1 VDQAH
6 IRNFCIIAH
15 IDHGKSTLADRLLLK
30 TGTIAPR
37 EFEHDQ
43 MLDDMD
49 LERERGITIKAKAV
63 SLHHTHRG
71 EEYLLNLIDT
81 PGHVDFSYEVARSLA
96 ACQGAL
102 LVVDAA
108 QGVEAQ
114 TIANSTLA
122 LEAGLT
128 LVPVLNKID
137 LQNARPD
144 EVIEEMGNTLGI
156 IPQEVLW
163 ASAKTGSGVEEILEA
178 IVERVPPPPGDP
190 GGRLRAL
197 IFDSVYD
204 DYRGV
209 IVYVRVVDGALRP
222 GTAITMLGTGRS
234 YTIEEVGRFVPKMS
248 KLKELRTGEVGYLTA
263 SIKTIHDVKIGD
275 TVTEKSSPATEA
287 LPGYREPL
295 PMVFCGLYP
304 TQNTDFEVLRT
315 ALEKLRLNDSSF
327 TYQPETSGALG
338 FGFRCGFLGL
348 LHMEV
353 VQERL
358 ERESGVEIVQTAPN
372 TTYEVVLK
380 GGETIRIESPAQLPE
395 LNKIEEL
402 REPVVRATVLVP
414 AQYIGGIM
422 SLAEE
427 RRAKYLKTDYVSAS
441 RVAIHYEIPLA
452 EMITDFH
459 DRLKSLTRGYGTL
472 DYELLGYQAA
482 ELVKLE
488 ILVGGKPVDALSVI
502 CHRQSSEVR
511 GRKLIRRLRK
521 EIPKHLFEIPL
532 QAAIGG
538 KIIARETISALRK
551 NVTAKCYGG
560 DITRKRKLLERQ
572 KEGKRRMKNVGNVE
586 IPQEAFLSV
595 LRLEDEN

>member
-1 VDQAH
+1 VNQSL

-30 TGTIAPR
+30 TGTISAR
-37 EFEHDQ
+37 EFDHDQ
-43 MLDDMD
+43 VLDDMD

-63 SLHHTHRG
+63 SLRHTHQG
-71 EEYLLNLIDT
+71 QEYLLNLIDT
-81 PGHVDFSYEVARSLA
+81 PGHVDFSYEVLRSLA

-114 TIANSTLA
+114 TIANANLA
-122 LEAGLT
+122 LEAGLV

-144 EVIEEMGNTLGI
+144 QVIEEMGNTLGV
-156 IPQEVLW
+156 IPSEVLR
-163 ASAKTGSGVEEILEA
+163 ASAKTGEGVDPILTA
-178 IVERVPPPPGDP
+178 IVERVPSPPGNP
-190 GGRLRAL
+190 TGKLRAL

-209 IVYVRVVDGALRP
+209 IVYVRVVDGVLKP
-222 GTAITMLGTGRS
+222 GTAITMLGTSRN
-234 YTIEEVGRFVPKMS
+234 YTVEEVGRFVPKMS
-248 KLKELRTGEVGYLTA
+248 KLDKLTTGEVGYLIA
-263 SIKTIHDVKIGD
+263 SIKTIRDVQIGD
-275 TVTEKSSPATEA
+275 TVTTRSDPATEA
-287 LPGYREPL
+287 LPGYHEPL

-327 TYQPETSGALG
+327 TYVPETSGALG

-372 TTYEVVLK
+372 TTYELVEK
-380 GGETIRIESPAQLPE
+380 GGKIVHIESPAQLTD
-395 LNKIEEL
+395 LNRIEEL
-402 REPVVRATVLVP
+402 REPVVRASVLIP
-414 AQYIGGIM
+414 SEFIGPIM
-422 SLAEE
+422 ALAED
-427 RRAKYLKTDYVSAS
+427 RRAKYLKTDYISS
-441 RVAIHYEIPLA
+441 NRVVLEYEIPLA

-459 DRLKSLTRGYGTL
+459 DKLKSLTRGYGTL
-472 DYELLGYQAA
+472 DYELLGYRTA

-488 ILVGGKPVDALSVI
+488 ILVGGRPVDAL
-502 CHRQSSEVR
+502 
-511 GRKLIRRLRK
+511 
-521 EIPKHLFEIPL
+521 
-532 QAAIGG
+532 
-538 KIIARETISALRK
+538 
-551 NVTAKCYGG
+551 
-560 DITRKRKLLERQ
+560 
-572 KEGKRRMKNVGNVE
+572 
-586 IPQEAFLSV
+586 
-595 LRLEDEN
+595 